1 MSPWRGVKPP
11 PWPAPPS
18 PGDILL
24 VAAVLAAA
32 ALLVARPEG
41 RTPRSAS
48 VRVGHEVVRVLPLD
62 EGARLDVTG
71 PVGVSQLR
79 VEDGRIRVLASP
91 CAQQVCVRRGWL
103 RQVGDVAV
111 CVPNRLVVRVE
122 GAGGPSFDGVSR

>member
-1 MSPWRGVKPP
+1 M
-11 PWPAPPS
+11 
-18 PGDILL
+18 
-24 VAAVLAAA
+24 AAVLAAA
-32 ALLVARPEG
+32 VLLVARPG
-41 RTPRSAS
+41 GGTPRSAS

-71 PVGVSQLR
+71 PAGVSQVL

-122 GAGGPSFDGVSR
+122 GEGGPSFDGVSR